1 MDPSSKWTFTLGGWV
16 GGICNGVSPE
26 AKVEGGIE
34 MGPENQLGLANSGL
48 LLLKLD
54 SENRP
59 PPPRWYFATRGVQ
72 SRFWSSSWGICK
84 NKNTTH
90 SHLLF
95 FSYSS
100 SSFPN
105 ILTYMSIVFTLC

>member
-59 PPPRWYFATRGVQ
+59 PPHQDGTLPHGV
-72 SRFWSSSWGICK
+72 CK
-84 NKNTTH
+84 VGFGVLPGGSVKTKIRLTPTY
-90 SHLLF
+90 S
-95 FSYSS
+95 FSLIPVPP
-100 SSFPN
+100 FL
-105 ILTYMSIVFTLC
+105 IF

>member
-1 MDPSSKWTFTLGGWV
+1 MSRTVDPSSKWTFTLGGWV

-59 PPPRWYFATRGVQ
+59 PPTKMVLCHTGCAKSV
-72 SRFWSSSWGICK
+72 
-84 NKNTTH
+84 
-90 SHLLF
+90 LEF
-95 FSYSS
+95 F
-100 SSFPN
+100 
-105 ILTYMSIVFTLC
+105 LGDL